1 MSGKRPCSRAE
12 QAVGWAMHVLEPAD
26 EDALAA
32 HLPDCVSCRETV
44 RQTEELMRVLASV
57 GARAEPR
64 AELRDELLAAVAA
77 TPQVS
82 QERRLPRTLVAA
94 RAEPVDRSAAPSP
107 PRDPWEPLPPELD
120 GLDIGRSEARGW
132 AARRRGTIVLAA
144 SMAVAI
150 LVIGLGGMATRQMA
164 DTQQR
169 QAVQTQQLQRTLA
182 QASAGG
188 ARYAVLSAPGGSPV
202 AGVLLDGGQRE
213 VVPSGLPANEPER
226 STYVLW
232 GLGAN
237 GPVPLGT
244 FDVSPTDR
252 DARSVGSMPR
262 DDAFTGYG
270 ISIEHGRRAPA
281 SPSVM
286 MIAVGKVTR

>member
-1 MSGKRPCSRAE
+1 MSGKRPCPRAE
-12 QAVGWAMHVLEPAD
+12 QAVGLAMHVLEPAD
-26 EDALAA
+26 EEALAR
-32 HLPDCVSCRETV
+32 HLPDCASCRETV
-44 RQTEELMRVLASV
+44 RQTEELMLVLASV

-64 AELRDELLAAVAA
+64 AELREELLAAVAA
-77 TPQVS
+77 TPQTPR
-82 QERRLPRTLVAA
+82 ERRPPPPPAAA
-94 RAEPVDRSAAPSP
+94 RAEPVERSAAP
-107 PRDPWEPLPPELD
+107 PRDAWDPVPPDLD
-120 GLDIGRSEARGW
+120 GLVIGRSEARGW
-132 AARRRGTIVLAA
+132 ASGRRGTIVLAA

-150 LVIGLGGMATRQMA
+150 LVIGVGGMATRQMA

-169 QAVQTQQLQRTLA
+169 QAVQAQELQRTLA
-182 QASAGG
+182 QASAVG

-202 AGVLLDGGQRE
+202 AGVMLDGGQRE

-232 GLGAN
+232 GLGPN

-252 DARSVGSMPR
+252 GARSVGSMPQ
-262 DDAFTGYG
+262 DDTFTGYG

-281 SPSVM
+281 APSVM